1 MKFEEFVR
9 VCFWYNFTTSLH
21 SNIFW
26 IVPSHLLLVAT
37 VDDRVDNIVTFSLSD
52 PQETAAESKWK
63 LWSRLRADAGTT
75 D

>member
-1 MKFEEFVR
+1 MFVSG
-9 VCFWYNFTTSLH
+9 TTSPLH
-21 SNIFW
+21 STLIYCGLFH
-26 IVPSHLLLVAT
+26 VCHLLLVAT